1 MRARL
6 TVDLDAL
13 AQNYAILRKVAE
25 GTEVA
30 GVVKADAY
38 GMGLAP
44 VARRLRAEGCRT
56 FFVAG
61 LDEGLALR
69 SVLGPGPA
77 IHVLDGVIDAD
88 EAETC
93 LAGELTPVLNSL
105 AMVEVWTDAGLGAPA
120 TVQIDTGMRRLG
132 LAVEDLDPMQD
143 PPFPLALIMSH
154 LACASDP
161 ESPMNGAQAQAFVQ
175 AVARLPGAPLSL
187 AASAGTFLG
196 PAFRFDMVRGGIAL
210 YGGAPFDAA
219 VVPLAPV
226 ATLEAP
232 MLTVFDVGPGD
243 TVGYGA
249 TWQADRRR
257 RLATVALGY
266 ADGFLRSGSNRGFA
280 AVEGAICPIVGRV
293 SMDLITL
300 DVTEAGRAARPG
312 VMAQFLGPQAPLD
325 AQAAAAGT
333 IGYELLTR
341 LGPRVQRR
349 YDGDA

>member
-13 AQNYAILRKVAE
+13 AQNYTILRKVAE

-61 LDEGLALR
+61 LGEGLALR

-77 IHVLDGVIDAD
+77 IHVLDGVLDAD

-93 LAGELTPVLNSL
+93 LAGELTPVVNSL
-105 AMVEVWTDAGLGAPA
+105 AMAQVWGEAGLGAPA
-120 TVQIDTGMRRLG
+120 TLHVDTGMRRLG
-132 LAVEDLDPMQD
+132 LSVEDLDGLGD
-143 PPFPLALIMSH
+143 PPFPLALVMSH

-161 ESPMNGAQAQAFVQ
+161 ESEMNGLQAHAFVH
-175 AVARLPGAPLSL
+175 AAAGLPGAPLSL

-196 PAFRFDMVRGGIAL
+196 PGFRFDMVRGGIAL

-232 MLTVFDVGPGD
+232 LLTAFDVGPGD

-249 TWQADRRR
+249 TWVADRRR

-266 ADGFLRSGSNRGFA
+266 ADGFLRAGSNRGFA
-280 AVEGAICPIVGRV
+280 VVEGAICPVVGRV

-300 DVTEAGRAARPG
+300 DVTEVARAARPG

-341 LGPRVQRR
+341 IGPRVQRR
-349 YDGDA
+349 YAGDA